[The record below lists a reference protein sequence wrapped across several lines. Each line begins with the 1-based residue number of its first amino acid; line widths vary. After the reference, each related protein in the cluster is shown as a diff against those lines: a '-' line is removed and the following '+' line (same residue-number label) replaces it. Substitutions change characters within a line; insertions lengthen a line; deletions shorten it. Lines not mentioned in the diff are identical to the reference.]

1 MSFYDSLNFFW
12 CVDFFW
18 YPAYPAVANIEG
30 VRAKTLSI
38 APAGQSVF
46 HVRSPVSSM
55 FKHHF
60 SNSSGSL
67 YTRFASACAVEVD
80 LTTNQWFACV
90 HPPTEPTQNLIG
102 WLFEYSAVLSI
113 FHFQDVCGEWRS
125 LLGRFVAGLPWNVQ
139 SAVLR
144 ILCKFA
150 PANPLWLR
158 SEAPLLDGSA
168 SLRWRSLFRAPHV
181 GWPRDTTVWRQKTN
195 IELSSV
201 RNYW

>member
-1 MSFYDSLNFFW
+1 MRGFLLIPCLSSSGKHWRCSSKDPFNSPSRT
-12 CVDFFW
+12 V
-18 YPAYPAVANIEG
+18 G
-30 VRAKTLSI
+30 VSCQITC
-38 APAGQSVF
+38 
-46 HVRSPVSSM
+46 
-55 FKHHF
+55 FKHVQASF